1 MKNERIIK
9 IVSVLLN
16 QDNFITID
24 QISNQLNVSNKTI
37 RNDLHLVEEWL
48 KENKLELIKKKQV
61 LAFV

>member
-48 KENKLELIKKKQV
+48 KENKLELIKKQV
-61 LAFV
+61 LVFV